1 MTPYPELQQIIK
13 EETDNGRGIVQFLF
27 KAMWGEF
34 DKFTPQ
40 HQLMAGRALAIIGV
54 EQGVQFVEANRPPS
68 LPRTTPQRRI
78 VEDELDAALSAAER
92 ELIGYARK
100 TTRNGRKM
108 VRFFLDAMNGVVK
121 SFSPSLRIAAA
132 KELIGCAFPLL
143 TKAKRRKT
151 TAPKPQTASQPAP
164 AQPQTQPTQAAVSQ
178 PTVQSLNGHP
188 ERCSCRTCERS
199 AMDRFRQLHCQE
211 GEEIHQYIVRRAMTA
226 TGDDL
231 QLMTEA
237 TLAWNEYMAFIRRE
251 CPKSIIAPIPGLYT
265 RILERD
271 ENYPD
276 GYNPKL
282 VDKTYDYLL
291 YGLRE
296 DDDYALDEDC
306 YCEDCDDHEKDDYGN
321 CNCPSA
327 SSPKTTPD
335 HLKRKSLPP

>member
-34 DKFTPQ
+34 HKFTPQ

-54 EQGVQFVEANRPPS
+54 EQGIEFVEANRKPS
-68 LPRTTPQRRI
+68 LPRNTPQRR
-78 VEDELDAALSAAER
+78 VSEDELDSELSAAER

-100 TTRNGRKM
+100 MTRNGRKT
-108 VRFFLDAMNGVVK
+108 VRFFLDAMNGLVK
-121 SFSPSLRIAAA
+121 SFSPSIRIAAA

-143 TKAKRRKT
+143 TSAKRRKT
-151 TAPKPQTASQPAP
+151 TTPKPQTAPPASQPDTAR
-164 AQPQTQPTQAAVSQ
+164 PQTHTAQATVSQ

-188 ERCSCRTCERS
+188 EGCSCRTCERS
-199 AMDRFRQLHCQE
+199 AVDRFRQQRCQQ
-211 GEEIHQYIVRRAMTA
+211 GEYVHQYIVRRAMTA
-226 TGDDL
+226 TDDDL

-265 RILERD
+265 RLLERD
-271 ENYPD
+271 EHYPD

-282 VDKTYDYLL
+282 VDKTYNYLL
-291 YGLRE
+291 YGLRDYE
-296 DDDYALDEDC
+296 NYALDEDC
-306 YCEDCDDHEKDDYGN
+306 YCEDCDDHERDDYGN
-321 CNCPSA
+321 CNCPICFESEDD
-327 SSPKTTPD
+327 P
-335 HLKRKSLPP
+335 